1 VMYIFSRTMSWRNAE
16 DDIILFLLGIKC

>member
-1 VMYIFSRTMSWRNAE
+1 MYIFSRTMSRRNAE